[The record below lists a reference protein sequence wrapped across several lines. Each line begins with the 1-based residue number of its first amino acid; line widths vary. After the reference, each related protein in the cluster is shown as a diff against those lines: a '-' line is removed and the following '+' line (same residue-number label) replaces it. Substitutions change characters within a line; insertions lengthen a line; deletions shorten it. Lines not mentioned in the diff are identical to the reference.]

1 MVQHVRIAVASRP
14 GFPNEAQ
21 VKIRISTVAQIA
33 GLLVIG
39 VLAYDGIAHGSQIM
53 LSLKERF
60 SKAVRFTEQPKPPAP
75 PPALVPLSTQIP
87 LCRKHGPGFHACM
100 YGAGY
105 AVNTAWTSAHD
116 RDTGGAADI
125 ARSGEILKDAYRA
138 EASPVYGVPYWVP
151 RR

>member
-1 MVQHVRIAVASRP
+1 
-14 GFPNEAQ
+14 
-21 VKIRISTVAQIA
+21 VKLKFSTMAQIA
-33 GLLVIG
+33 GLMVMG

-60 SKAVRFTEQPKPPAP
+60 SKAVRMSEPPKPPAAA
-75 PPALVPLSTQIP
+75 PALAPLSTQIP
-87 LCRKHGPGFHACM
+87 LCRKQGPGFHSCM
-100 YGAGY
+100 YSAGY